1 MFKKKL
7 PPLIVTLLVSAL
19 LLPAMFGF
27 FYIVDS
33 LEQRE
38 QLRSLQNRAQTQFQ
52 KIESAFVEIT
62 IILQALR
69 SLTEIKP
76 DISRGD
82 FDDYISA
89 QSISDYGI
97 SAFEWVP
104 KVKVSQ
110 LTDWETNVRSSGQ
123 FSFQT
128 NYNPLTQDRR
138 IADIFPIKYSS
149 SNQMHGF
156 NLGNNLAQDSRFA
169 PLLLKAQKSPSVQL
183 AISTQSYDQQPPISR
198 FLLAAYSDDSYSYS
212 SLQGYVG
219 ASFNLEEAIN
229 VLLGNSLSEL
239 NLCLRVTKAQGS
251 APDLSVYQSSYQHLH
266 SSCDKEHN
274 AKHSWRIAYNF
285 AGEQLQFN
293 FYDFHSTD
301 SLRFFSATQLATLAF
316 LIAALLSLYYLYSS
330 RRYALKI
337 ENLVQ
342 LKQERLEDITEDYS
356 KLFMLSVDGI
366 YKASIE
372 GDLLKAN
379 PAFSCAFSYASKE
392 QICQRVTDIKSQ
404 LHVNAD
410 SYQQFIQR
418 LLEQGQVTNYEWQ
431 GIGKD
436 NQPVWLI
443 ENAYLIKDDS
453 GAPSYY
459 QGFISIISER
469 KQAEQKLLYQ
479 AEYDS
484 LTGLRNRASFVR
496 VLDQQ
501 IKNHNSGSLAMFFI
515 DIDRFKSINDS
526 FGHAV
531 GDELLI
537 QFAKRL
543 ESCFTTGQVARF
555 GGDEFAVFHSQ
566 VSSKAHLLQLSQ
578 QVLKIM
584 QPSFDFGDDSK
595 LTITASI
602 GTSLLTANCQG
613 ATEALLQADLAMYQ
627 VKQSGRNNSAIYDIS
642 LSLHIERRLKLE
654 ILLKEAVANAEFSVV
669 YQPVMELKTQQ
680 VAGFEAL
687 IRWHSPEFGAVS
699 PVEFI
704 PILEELNLIAP
715 VGAWVMREAVRQLSS
730 FITATGNLQLFI
742 NVNVS
747 PKQLIGSDV
756 ATLIEQQL
764 FKYKLRSVNINI
776 EVTETQLYTDENTLM
791 QQLHRIDKLGVGI
804 YIDDFGTGHSSLERL
819 VNYPLLG
826 IKLDRS
832 FVSGLQLHSNNA
844 IVLKA
849 TVRMADL
856 LGLKVTV
863 EGIEESYQQDFF
875 NLLGCQYAQGYLYN
889 KPLAAEQAAAL
900 IDTDTIIHNIKITN
914 K

>member
-7 PPLIVTLLVSAL
+7 SPLIVTLLVSAL

-38 QLRSLQNRAQTQFQ
+38 QLRSLQHRAQTQFQ
-52 KIESAFVEIT
+52 KIESAFFEIT

-69 SLTEIKP
+69 SLTEINP
-76 DISRGD
+76 ELSSAD

-97 SAFEWVP
+97 SAFEWLP

-110 LTDWETNVRSSGQ
+110 LADWEAKVRSSGQ
-123 FSFQT
+123 FNFQT
-128 NYNPLTQDRR
+128 NYNPLNQDRR
-138 IADIFPIKYSS
+138 IVDIFPIKYSS
-149 SNQMHGF
+149 SSQMHGF
-156 NLGNNLAQDSRFA
+156 SLGNNLAQDSRFA
-169 PLLLKAQKSPSVQL
+169 ALLLKAQRTSSVQL
-183 AISTQSYDQQPPISR
+183 AISRQSFDQQAPISR

-212 SLQGYVG
+212 SLQGYVA

-239 NLCLRVTKAQGS
+239 NLCLQVTKAQGV
-251 APDLSVYQSSYQHLH
+251 AADLTVYQSSCDIQHNDNH
-266 SSCDKEHN
+266 R
-274 AKHSWRIAYNF
+274 WQIPYNL
-285 AGEQLQFN
+285 AGEQLLFN
-293 FYDFHSTD
+293 FYDFHSSD
-301 SLRFFSATQLATLAF
+301 SARFISATELATLAF
-316 LIAALLSLYYLYSS
+316 LISALLSLYYLYSS

-356 KLFMLSVDGI
+356 KLFLLSLDGI
-366 YKASIE
+366 YKASIK

-379 PAFSCAFSYASKE
+379 PAFAGAFSYISKE
-392 QICQRVTDIKSQ
+392 QVCHRVTDISSQ
-404 LHVNAD
+404 LHVSEE
-410 SYQQFIQR
+410 SYQRFIET

-431 GIGKD
+431 GVGKD

-453 GAPSYY
+453 GAAIAY

-496 VLDQQ
+496 LLEQQ
-501 IKNHNSGSLAMFFI
+501 IKNHNCGSLAMFFI

-537 QFAKRL
+537 QFANRL
-543 ESCFTTGQVARF
+543 KSCFVTGEVARF
-555 GGDEFAVFHSQ
+555 GGDEFAIFHTQ
-566 VSSKAHLLQLSQ
+566 VSSKTHLQQLSQ
-578 QVLKIM
+578 QILQKM
-584 QPSFDFGDDSK
+584 QPSFGFADEHK

-602 GTSLLTANCQG
+602 GTSLLTTNCQG

-627 VKQSGRNNSAIYDIS
+627 VKHSGRNNSAIYDVS
-642 LSLHIERRLKLE
+642 LSVHIERRLKLE
-654 ILLKEAVANAEFSVV
+654 IVLKDALVNTEFSVV
-669 YQPVMELKTQQ
+669 YQPVMDLKSQQ

-687 IRWHSPEFGAVS
+687 LRWHNPEFGAVS

-715 VGAWVMREAVRQLSS
+715 VGAWVMREAVKQLSF
-730 FITATGNLQLFI
+730 FIAASGNPQLFI

-747 PKQLIGSDV
+747 PKQLISSDI

-764 FKYKLRSVNINI
+764 FKFKLQPANINI
-776 EVTETQLYTDENTLM
+776 EVTETQLYTDESTLM
-791 QQLHRIDKLGVGI
+791 QQLHRIDKLAVGI

-819 VNYPLLG
+819 VNYPLQG

-832 FVSGLQLHSNNA
+832 FVSNLQMQSNNA

-849 TVRMADL
+849 TVRMANL

-875 NLLGCQYAQGYLYN
+875 TLLGCQYAQGYLYN
-889 KPLAAEQAAAL
+889 KPLPAAQATAL
-900 IDTDTIIHNIKITN
+900 ISSETIIYQSN
-914 K
+914 

>member
-7 PPLIVTLLVSAL
+7 SPLVVTLLVSAL

-38 QLRSLQNRAQTQFQ
+38 QLRSLQHRAQTQFQ
-52 KIESAFVEIT
+52 KIESAFFEIT

-69 SLTEIKP
+69 SLTEINP
-76 DISRGD
+76 EISSGD

-97 SAFEWVP
+97 SAFEWLP

-110 LTDWETNVRSSGQ
+110 LADWEAKVRSSGQ
-123 FSFQT
+123 FNFQT
-128 NYNPLTQDRR
+128 NYNPFKQDRR
-138 IADIFPIKYSS
+138 ITDIFPIKYSS
-149 SNQMHGF
+149 SSQMHGF
-156 NLGNNLAQDSRFA
+156 SLGKNLAQDGRFA
-169 PLLLKAQKSPSVQL
+169 PLLLKAQKSSSVQL
-183 AISTQSYDQQPPISR
+183 AISTQSFDQQPPISR

-219 ASFNLEEAIN
+219 ASFNLEETIN

-239 NLCLRVTKAQGS
+239 NLCLQVTKAQSVS
-251 APDLSVYQSSYQHLH
+251 ADLMVYQSSYQHLH
-266 SSCDKEHN
+266 SSCDKKRN
-274 AKHSWRIAYNF
+274 ANHSWQIPYDF
-285 AGEQLQFN
+285 AGEQLLFN
-293 FYDFHSTD
+293 FYNFQSTD
-301 SLRFFSATQLATLAF
+301 SLDFISATELATLAF

-342 LKQERLEDITEDYS
+342 LKQERLQDITEDYS

-366 YKASIE
+366 YKASIA

-379 PAFSCAFSYASKE
+379 PAFAGAFSYANKE

-404 LHVNAD
+404 LHVSAD
-410 SYQQFIQR
+410 SYQRFIQT

-431 GIGKD
+431 GVGKD

-453 GAPSYY
+453 GAASAY

-496 VLDQQ
+496 ELEQQ
-501 IKNHNSGSLAMFFI
+501 IKNDNCGTLAMFFI

-537 QFAKRL
+537 QFANRL
-543 ESCFTTGQVARF
+543 KSCFATAQVARF
-555 GGDEFAVFHSQ
+555 GGDEFAIYHTQ

-578 QVLKIM
+578 QILQTM
-584 QPSFDFGDDSK
+584 QPSFGFGDNSK

-627 VKQSGRNNSAIYDIS
+627 VKHSGRNNSAIYDVS

-654 ILLKEAVANAEFSVV
+654 LLLKEALANAEFSVV
-669 YQPVMELKTQQ
+669 YQPVIDLKNQQ

-687 IRWHSPEFGAVS
+687 LRWQSPTFGAVS

-704 PILEELNLIAP
+704 PVLEELNLIAA
-715 VGAWVMREAVRQLSS
+715 VGSWVMREAVKQLSW
-730 FITATGNLQLFI
+730 FISASGNQKLFI

-747 PKQLIGSDV
+747 PKQLICSDI

-764 FKYKLRSVNINI
+764 FKYALQPANINI
-776 EVTETQLYTDENTLM
+776 EVTETQLYTDESTLM
-791 QQLHRIDKLGVGI
+791 QQLHRIDKLGAGI

-819 VNYPLLG
+819 VNYPLQG

-832 FVSGLQLHSNNA
+832 FVSGLQVQSNNA

-849 TVRMADL
+849 TVRMANL

-889 KPLAAEQAAAL
+889 KPLLPHQATAL
-900 IDTDTIIHNIKITN
+900 ISSETIIYNSN
-914 K
+914 